1 MKKLISGTAAL
12 LSILAM
18 AEPAVSRVLV
28 RQQWPW
34 ERSVRVDYELQGA
47 DAPMDMDISVETANG
62 TVYGRDQLLAARIG
76 GEIFGVENGIHSFSF
91 DPAVLFGSSAQKVSF
106 TVCVETLAVSDPNT
120 GRIEYR
126 IIDLENGAIT
136 DLRRRDF
143 YNAPAEYGP
152 VTTNYASIGNGFVS
166 SLGAGETFLWTGV
179 MSNTVYRTTKL
190 VLKRIH
196 AAGKTFYMGP
206 HPDDTLAVTSNN
218 NAFETRFQVSFTN
231 DFYIGVFELT
241 KGQHETVAGYD
252 PGFFTN
258 VQNHAIRAFE
268 ATGDGSLARTIN
280 GEDGFCRLASSLTG
294 KTIRFPYEAE
304 WEFAAKAGYDGVGYP
319 NGKEVALE
327 NFAELEG
334 YDHGSGS
341 TDRNSPYFPFVT
353 GIGCP
358 NPNGLYNML
367 GNVRECTADLTQNNL
382 LDYYTNTR
390 GLTQPFVEPHTTSQN
405 VGATAYTFKGCDFH
419 QLILIESRPSFRRG
433 YVPEQTRN
441 GAGCPGVWG
450 CRVMCEAD

>member
-1 MKKLISGTAAL
+1 MRESLKWQKSKVLSEMEERGMKKLISGTAAL

-166 SLGAGETFLWTGV
+166 SLGAGGTFLWTGV

-196 AAGKTFYMGP
+196 AAGNIIY
-206 HPDDTLAVTSNN
+206 S
-218 NAFETRFQVSFTN
+218 Q
-231 DFYIGVFELT
+231 
-241 KGQHETVAGYD
+241 
-252 PGFFTN
+252 
-258 VQNHAIRAFE
+258 
-268 ATGDGSLARTIN
+268 
-280 GEDGFCRLASSLTG
+280 
-294 KTIRFPYEAE
+294 
-304 WEFAAKAGYDGVGYP
+304 
-319 NGKEVALE
+319 
-327 NFAELEG
+327 
-334 YDHGSGS
+334 S
-341 TDRNSPYFPFVT
+341 T
-353 GIGCP
+353 
-358 NPNGLYNML
+358 
-367 GNVRECTADLTQNNL
+367 
-382 LDYYTNTR
+382 
-390 GLTQPFVEPHTTSQN
+390 
-405 VGATAYTFKGCDFH
+405 
-419 QLILIESRPSFRRG
+419 
-433 YVPEQTRN
+433 
-441 GAGCPGVWG
+441 
-450 CRVMCEAD
+450 